1 MNPQS
6 RRPSWPIRMGRE
18 PVPAKRARIRNGE
31 NRRAAAAKSIYW
43 VVLGRSMPLYV
54 TLYKFT
60 DQGRKTVKESPK
72 RMRDVISTLEKMPG
86 VKVHQALYT
95 SGRYDIVVVT
105 EAPNEEV
112 ANTVALT
119 VMTGGNVV
127 GETLHAFTIADIEKV
142 VSKVP

>member
-1 MNPQS
+1 MS
-6 RRPSWPIRMGRE
+6 
-18 PVPAKRARIRNGE
+18 
-31 NRRAAAAKSIYW
+31 
-43 VVLGRSMPLYV
+43 LYV

-72 RMRDVISTLEKMPG
+72 RMRDVISRLEKMPG

-127 GETLHAFTIADIEKV
+127 GETLHAFTIGDIEKV